1 MSMKE
6 RKHAYAQYARF
17 GEELSRRG
25 RKVTGGAEIRQ
36 RSEAKSIRPGS
47 TVVTDGPFT
56 ETAEQVGGFHQV
68 DTDDLED
75 LLDCCMIIT
84 AVGDGVEVRRTVVPA
99 ERAS

>member
-1 MSMKE
+1 
-6 RKHAYAQYARF
+6 
-17 GEELSRRG
+17 
-25 RKVTGGAEIRQ
+25 
-36 RSEAKSIRPGS
+36 
-47 TVVTDGPFT
+47 
-56 ETAEQVGGFHQV
+56 VGGFHQV